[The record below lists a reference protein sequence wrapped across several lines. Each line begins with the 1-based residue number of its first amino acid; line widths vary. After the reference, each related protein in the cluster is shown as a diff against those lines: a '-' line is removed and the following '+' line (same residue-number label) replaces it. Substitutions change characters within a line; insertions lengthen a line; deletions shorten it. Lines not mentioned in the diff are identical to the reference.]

1 MQFKEFNVKSI
12 LALYIIVFCT
22 CAMVFVKLEQMV
34 LGALISFIGFPL
46 GYFFGSSK
54 GSEAKDQT
62 IKDMSK
68 NNQPDGIVQLM
79 SADEEE
85 DGGGK
90 VVPPKAP

>member
-1 MQFKEFNVKSI
+1 MIPQFKEFNVKSI

-22 CAMVFVKLEQMV
+22 MAMVFVKLDQMV

-68 NNQPDGIVQLM
+68 KAL
-79 SADEEE
+79 ADEITPLPPPII
-85 DGGGK
+85 GGR
-90 VVPPKAP
+90 PDER

>member
-1 MQFKEFNVKSI
+1 MMQFKEFNVKSI
-12 LALYIIVFCT
+12 LALFIIVFGMCSI
-22 CAMVFVKLEQMV
+22 VFLHLEDMV
-34 LGALISFIGFPL
+34 LGALIGFIGQPL
-46 GYFFGSSK
+46 QFFFGSSK

-68 NNQPDGIVQLM
+68 GTQSDVKVQLF
-79 SADEEE
+79 SEEE

>member
-1 MQFKEFNVKSI
+1 MMQFKEFNVKSI

-68 NNQPDGIVQLM
+68 NTQPDGIVQLM
-79 SADEEE
+79 SADDE

>member
-54 GSEAKDQT
+54 GSEAKDKT
-62 IKDMSK
+62 ISDMSK
-68 NNQPDGIVQLM
+68 NTMADEPDGDPVP
-79 SADEEE
+79 
-85 DGGGK
+85 GK
-90 VVPPKAP
+90 GPKG

>member
-22 CAMVFVKLEQMV
+22 CAMVFVELEQMV

-54 GSEAKDQT
+54 GSEAKDKT
-62 IKDMSK
+62 ISDLSA
-68 NNQPDGIVQLM
+68 NSQADAPDGDPIP
-79 SADEEE
+79 EK
-85 DGGGK
+85 G
-90 VVPPKAP
+90 PKG